1 MPMHLRVQ
9 RGASAGAVFPLRP
22 GSYVVGRSAASAIVL
37 PDDKVSSH
45 HARIDVDAAGCL
57 LTDLDS
63 TSGTLLNDAPLTGPA
78 RLRPGDAV
86 QMGGTCLVYG
96 EGEVA
101 AERPTASIKI
111 VMDDDE
117 TRPFL
122 PVAWSPEDT
131 TQILPPTVLGLEA
144 EELRRLYALLSA
156 LYRVTGLV
164 SRSTTLDEL
173 LRSILGVVFDVVPAD
188 RGSVLFLDSPD
199 RPPQP
204 RAGRCRD
211 SHETRIEVSRTI
223 VRDVIERGRG
233 VLTRDATEDERFR
246 GGASIQ
252 LQGIRSALCVPI
264 RTPRQLFGVIYLD
277 TRSLDHQF
285 TERDLEVV
293 AAIGSEVGLA
303 VENFRLIQANLQTE
317 RLAAIGQAIAGLSHY
332 IKNIVQSMEA
342 ARFLVRIAAEDKDW
356 AALEE
361 AWASF
366 DRSTDLI
373 SELVLNMLSFTRRA
387 EPQVALGDPN
397 AVVRQVVDL
406 VAPRAR
412 EHGTTV
418 EVTFDDRMPT
428 MLFDANAIH
437 CSLLNLLTNAIDAA
451 EKGTVR
457 IATRW
462 DPARRRYEVRVS
474 DDGPGIPEE
483 QRENIFQAFFT
494 TKGSKGSGLGLAV
507 TRKLVE
513 ELGGH
518 IDVVSSIGQGATF
531 TISLPAK
538 LPDAGPGTA
547 PDAQ

>member
-1 MPMHLRVQ
+1 MHVRVQ

-22 GSYVVGRSAASAIVL
+22 GTYVVGRSAASAIVL
-37 PDDKVSSH
+37 PDDKVSGH
-45 HARIDVDAAGCL
+45 HARLDVDAAGCI

-63 TSGTLLNDAPLTGPA
+63 TNGTLLNDAPLTGSA
-78 RLRPGDAV
+78 RLRPGDTV
-86 QMGGTCLVYG
+86 QVGGTLLAYS
-96 EGEVA
+96 EGEMT
-101 AERPTASIKI
+101 AERPTSSIKI
-111 VMDDDE
+111 IMEDDE
-117 TRPFL
+117 TRPHL

-144 EELRRLYALLSA
+144 EELRHLYALLSA

-173 LRSILGVVFDVVPAD
+173 LSSILAVVFDVVPAD
-188 RGSVLFLDSPD
+188 RGSVLFLDGPD
-199 RPPQP
+199 QPLQP

-211 SHETRIEVSRTI
+211 SHESRIEVSRTI
-223 VRDVIERGRG
+223 VRDVIERARG

-246 GGASIQ
+246 AGQSIQ
-252 LQGIRSALCVPI
+252 AQGIRSALCVPI

-277 TRSLDHQF
+277 TRSLDRQF

-303 VENFRLIQANLQTE
+303 VENFGLIQANLQAE
-317 RLAAIGQAIAGLSHY
+317 RLAAIGQAVAGLSHY

-342 ARFLVRIAAEDKDW
+342 ARYLVRIAAEDKDW

-361 AWASF
+361 AWTAF

-373 SELVLNMLSFTRRA
+373 SGLVLNMLSYTRRT

-397 AVVRQVVDL
+397 SVVRQVLDL
-406 VAPRAR
+406 VAPRAH
-412 EHGTTV
+412 EHGTTF
-418 EVTFDDRMPT
+418 ELSLDESMPS

-462 DPARRRYEVRVS
+462 DPARRRYELRVS
-474 DDGPGIPEE
+474 DDGPGIPPES
-483 QRENIFQAFFT
+483 RENIFQAFFT

-518 IDVVSSIGQGATF
+518 IDVISSLGQGATF

-538 LPDAGPGTA
+538 LPDAGPGIG